1 MPAPRLLDTV
11 KPLLPFIPRV
21 EAPLGGRVDVTE
33 RAIWTAATLA
43 LYLSLLSFPLFGAHE
58 QHQQHGMDTPDA
70 WAHLRNIVAAKRGTL
85 GALGVVPVVTAAVG
99 MQAAAAYG
107 WLDVDFGRREDR
119 AVFGAAQKG
128 EWGAFSERSE
138 NQSLPSEAS
147 IAPQATSPKD
157 SSSSRARRMPRERL
171 AFGFPEAAAVRPRF
185 RRAQARPW
193 RRRLQVRRI
202 SSEATARELVRLPP
216 ESGVVLAIGIAFIQ
230 TVFLILSGEYG
241 PLSSLSPVTILLI
254 LFQLCGST
262 LLTLILD
269 EIVTSGYGIGS
280 GISNFIAGA
289 TASTILSSTLSLS
302 WIPTIGGP
310 QYQGSLVA
318 LFYALVKSHSKS
330 RALKLVFYRDYLPN
344 VWGFLTT
351 ALLFLAV
358 VFIQSFRT
366 EVALKNM
373 RARGM
378 RVNYPVKLLYTSS
391 IPLIIAGTLAS
402 HLFFASH
409 TLYSLLPGNLV
420 SRLITGAWQPL
431 SEITHPATHSALTTG
446 LLHLLTPPTS
456 IVTALLSPI
465 HTVIYA
471 ATLIASTALI
481 SRAWIHISG
490 SGPQELAKQFKDQ
503 QLVVAGHREGSMV
516 RELKKVVPTAA
527 MSGAAVLAALAVVG
541 DIMGVYGGGIA
552 FVATACTIYNLFELG
567 MKEIMGPDMPGG
579 GMGDLLM

>member
-1 MPAPRLLDTV
+1 MPAPRLLDTL

-21 EAPLGGRVDVTE
+21 EAPLGRVDVTE

-43 LYLSLLSFPLFGAHE
+43 LYLALLSFPLFGAHE
-58 QHQQHGMDTPDA
+58 QQQHGMDTPDA

-85 GALGVVPVVTAAVG
+85 GELGVVPVVTAAVG
-99 MQAAAAYG
+99 LQAAAAYG

-119 AVFGAAQKG
+119 AVFGAAQK
-128 EWGAFSERSE
+128 
-138 NQSLPSEAS
+138 
-147 IAPQATSPKD
+147 
-157 SSSSRARRMPRERL
+157 
-171 AFGFPEAAAVRPRF
+171 
-185 RRAQARPW
+185 
-193 RRRLQVRRI
+193 
-202 SSEATARELVRLPP
+202 
-216 ESGVVLAIGIAFIQ
+216 VLALGIAFTQ
-230 TVFLILSGEYG
+230 TLLLILSGEYG

-254 LFQLCGST
+254 LFQICGST

-289 TASTILSSTLSLS
+289 TASTILSSALSLS
-302 WIPTIGGP
+302 WIATIAGP

-318 LFYALVKSHSKS
+318 LIHTLVKSHSRS

-351 ALLFLAV
+351 ALLFLAC

-456 IVTALLSPI
+456 LVTALLSPI
-465 HTVIYA
+465 HTVVYA
-471 ATLIASTALI
+471 ATLISSTALI

-527 MSGAAVLAALAVVG
+527 MSGAAVLAGLAVVG
-541 DIMGVYGGGIA
+541 DVMGVYGGGVA
-552 FVATACTIYNLFELG
+552 FVATACTIYNSDVFVGTHAALVIVFELG

-579 GMGDLLM
+579 GMGDLREFLSVLV